1 MAKVNEELK
10 ARLVFEIRESEAMET
25 LLDGKQIIVSTKYD
39 GIYRQYS
46 FHDDGTNS
54 DTEMAVLYEEIK
66 NILTHLIERALNT
79 KRKYMNGQ
87 PLSQQEKAEAKR
99 MGL

>member
-10 ARLVFEIRESEAMET
+10 EKLVFERRETDRSEFD
-25 LLDGKQIIVSTKYD
+25 LPGKQIIVSTKYD

-54 DTEMAVLYEEIK
+54 DTEMAALYEEIK
-66 NILTHLIERALNT
+66 YILTNVMERAINI